1 MTTPNNLRST
11 TNTLPGADDIARAV
25 LPNGIVI
32 LARENFTSQSVVI
45 SGTIAVGSI
54 FETVPTAGLASMVA
68 SSLMRGTTN
77 RDFDSIHESLEGLG
91 ASLGIAGGVHSTSF
105 GGKSL
110 AEDLPTLLDLLSDA
124 LRQPSFPTDQ
134 VERLRGELL
143 TGLKIRQQD
152 TRSVA
157 GEAFRTLAYPE
168 SHPYSRSASGEIET
182 VAALSID
189 QMRAFHNQYF
199 GPRGMIVVVVG
210 AVKTADAIQQV
221 TDALGAWT
229 KADQPA
235 LPDVEKVPTLT
246 GPQQAFKVVA
256 GKTQSDLIIGWPG
269 PSRYAPDFQAANLA
283 NNVLGV
289 FGMMGRLG
297 KTVREEQGLAYY
309 CGSRL
314 GGGPGPAPWQVSAG
328 INPANVQLAIDSALH
343 EIEQLTTELVSEA
356 DLADNKG
363 NFIGRLP
370 LTMESNEGVA
380 STILNMETYNLGLN
394 YIRGYA
400 DMINAITREDVLAAA
415 KKYLHPAAYAL
426 AVAGPEIT
434 ANP

>member
-1 MTTPNNLRST
+1 M
-11 TNTLPGADDIARAV
+11 
-25 LPNGIVI
+25 
-32 LARENFTSQSVVI
+32 
-45 SGTIAVGSI
+45 
-54 FETVPTAGLASMVA
+54 
-68 SSLMRGTTN
+68 
-77 RDFDSIHESLEGLG
+77 IHESLEGLG

-110 AEDLPTLLDLLSDA
+110 AEDLSMLLELLSDA
-124 LRQPSFPTDQ
+124 LRHPSFPVDQ
-134 VERLRGELL
+134 VERLRGEVL

-157 GEAFRTLAYPE
+157 SEAFRKLAYPVD
-168 SHPYSRSASGEIET
+168 HPYSRSASGEIET
-182 VAALSID
+182 ITALTID
-189 QMRAFHNQYF
+189 QMRAFHDTCF

-221 TDALGAWT
+221 SDIFGGWDNPL
-229 KADQPA
+229 QPA
-235 LPDVEKVPTLT
+235 MSDVAAVPLPAT
-246 GPQQAFKVVA
+246 PQRAFKTVA

-297 KTVREEQGLAYY
+297 KAVREEQGLAYY

-328 INPANVQLAIDSALH
+328 INPSNVHLAINSTLH
-343 EIEQLTTELVSEA
+343 EVERLTTELVSEA
-356 DLADNKG
+356 DLADNKA

-380 STILNMETYNLGLN
+380 SSILNMETYNLGLN

-400 DMINAITREDVLAAA
+400 DMINAITREDLLLAAQ
-415 KKYLHPAAYAL
+415 KYLHPAAYVL
-426 AVAGPEIT
+426 AVAGPEIIDKV
-434 ANP
+434 